1 MPSKQQPGLST
12 KWTSV
17 HDVESCKMQAKQD
30 YSTATLHMV
39 SLLQEST
46 VQRLFRNECNTTFIK
61 KKKNH
66 FFMSLG
72 IRKKAEIHRLSTPG
86 APKAMFV
93 H

>member
-1 MPSKQQPGLST
+1 
-12 KWTSV
+12 
-17 HDVESCKMQAKQD
+17 MQAKQD

-61 KKKNH
+61 KKKNGETNKKNH